1 MQPRHWTRILAL
13 LAVLAVGVCLSL
25 YLVTRSRDGS
35 QTPSRLRIGCITILS
50 GEVATY
56 GKETKQGVDLAIEEA
71 NQSGMLGNRKIE
83 VVYEDDQIDA
93 RIGTQAIN
101 KLISVDKVP
110 VIIGAFSSR
119 VTLAIAPIAERNKVV
134 LISASATADAI
145 KDAGDYIFRTVP
157 PNHVQGTSAARFA
170 LDRLKKKSVAVFY
183 VNDEYGVSLAAE
195 FRKAFE
201 ASGGKVLFYE
211 AFAPSQKDFRSAIEK
226 IKQASPEFVYF
237 PGQAGETGLILKQA
251 RELGLTVP
259 FIGGDGSYSPDLIKI
274 AGNAAEGS
282 YYTLMALGYGVSDD
296 LIQDFEKRFKAKY
309 GEAPTVYASY
319 AYDTAKIVAKV
330 LSESAY
336 NADDIK
342 KHLYQVKGY
351 KGVTGITSF
360 DQYGEVD
367 KDFYVYQVRGGKFE
381 LCREK

>member
-1 MQPRHWTRILAL
+1 MQKKAALRFVAVSSIVVMGLWLAT
-13 LAVLAVGVCLSL
+13 C
-25 YLVTRSRDGS
+25 SRQQS
-35 QTPSRLRIGCITILS
+35 PTPEALRIGCISILS

-56 GKETKQGVDLAIEEA
+56 GKETKQGIDLAIEET

-83 VVYEDDQIDA
+83 VIYEDDQIDA
-93 RIGTQAIN
+93 KIGTQAIN
-101 KLISVDKVP
+101 KLINVDHVP
-110 VIIGAFSSR
+110 LIIGPFSSR
-119 VTLAIAPIAERNKVV
+119 VMLAIAPIAERNKVV
-134 LISASATADAI
+134 LVSASATADAI

-157 PNHVQGTSAARFA
+157 PNRTQGTSAARFS
-170 LDRLKKKSVAVFY
+170 LDRLKKNSAAVFY

-195 FRKAFE
+195 FKKAFE
-201 ASGGKVLFYE
+201 AGGGKVLFYE
-211 AFAPSQKDFRSAIEK
+211 AFAPGQTDFRSTIEK
-226 IKQASPEFVYF
+226 IKQAKPGFVYF

-259 FIGGDGSYSPDLIKI
+259 FVGGDGSYSPDLIKI

-282 YYTLMALGYGVSDD
+282 YYTLMALGYGVSDE
-296 LIQDFEKRFKAKY
+296 LIQDFEKRFRAKY

-319 AYDTAKIVAKV
+319 AYETAKIVAKV

-351 KGVTGITSF
+351 RGITGITSF
-360 DQYGEVD
+360 DSFGEVD
-367 KDFYVYQVRGGKFE
+367 KDFYLYQVVQGKFQ
-381 LCREK
+381 LVK

>member
-1 MQPRHWTRILAL
+1 
-13 LAVLAVGVCLSL
+13 
-25 YLVTRSRDGS
+25 
-35 QTPSRLRIGCITILS
+35 
-50 GEVATY
+50 VATY